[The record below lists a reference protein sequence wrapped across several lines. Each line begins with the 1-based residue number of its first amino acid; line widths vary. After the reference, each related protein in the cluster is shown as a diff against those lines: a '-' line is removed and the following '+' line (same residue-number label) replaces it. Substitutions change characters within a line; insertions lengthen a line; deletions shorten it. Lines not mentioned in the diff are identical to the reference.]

1 MTLTEIGQ
9 SQHRAARI
17 AGFAGLVP
25 LPFVIYANFAVH
37 ERLIVAGDVGQ
48 TASNILAHETLFR
61 FSMICD
67 LVYTGGA
74 MLFLAALYVVLRP
87 VNRTLA
93 FVAALWRLV
102 FAVLWLQAT
111 MNLYDGLRL
120 VKGGEYLQVFD
131 PPRLHALANLL
142 FDARSDQYYVGLV
155 FWAVAA
161 TLCAWLLL
169 EARYI
174 PRWLAGFGV
183 IASAWCAAITLVYLI
198 WPTTRDVVNLWWFD
212 TPMTLFE
219 IVTSFWLLFKGL
231 PKAAPA
237 DLRPRA
243 V

>member
-1 MTLTEIGQ
+1 MTITEIDQ
-9 SQHRAARI
+9 SQRRAARI
-17 AGFAGLVP
+17 AGYAGLIP

-37 ERLIVAGDVGQ
+37 ERLIVAGNLAQ

-67 LVYTGGA
+67 LVYSAGV

-93 FVAALWRLV
+93 FAATVWRLV
-102 FAVLWLQAT
+102 FALLWLDAT

-120 VKGGEYLQVFD
+120 IKGAEYLQVFE
-131 PPRLHALANLL
+131 PVRLQALATLL
-142 FDARSDQYYVGLV
+142 FHARSDQYYVGLV

-161 TLCAWLLL
+161 AVCAWLLL
-169 EARYI
+169 VSRYI
-174 PRWLAGFGV
+174 PRGLAGFGV
-183 IASAWCAAITLVYLI
+183 IASAWCAVVTLVYLV

-219 IVTSFWLLFKGL
+219 IATSFWLLFRGL
-231 PKAAPA
+231 PKAAAA